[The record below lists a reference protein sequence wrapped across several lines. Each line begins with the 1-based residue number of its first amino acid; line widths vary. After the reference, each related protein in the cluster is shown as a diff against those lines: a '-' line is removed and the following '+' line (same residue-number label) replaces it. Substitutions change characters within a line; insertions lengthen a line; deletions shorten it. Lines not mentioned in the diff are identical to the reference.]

1 MILPTKIIHT
11 KKSLLGIGAIVLQAL
26 SCPLTVSSLWDK
38 VKTKKEINSFEFF
51 VLSLD
56 FLYIIGAIS
65 YKNGRIFRGKNAL

>member
-11 KKSLLGIGAIVLQAL
+11 EKSLLGIGAILLQTLSLPLSISAL
-26 SCPLTVSSLWDK
+26 WEK

-51 VLSLD
+51 ILSLD

-65 YKNGRIFRGKNAL
+65 YKDGKISRGKNAL